1 MLSFACG
8 FDVVEYLER
17 AGARWGAWKVG
28 CQALH
33 RHPEKNIG
41 GQGKLFCAVL
51 LPCRDAIYRLPQT
64 SDNRRISLKRQLE
77 RKLIGHKKYINQYG
91 EDMPEISNWRWSS
104 AKATEVGHER

>member
-8 FDVVEYLER
+8 FDVVAYLGR
-17 AGARWGAWKVG
+17 AVVRSGAWKVG
-28 CQALH
+28 CH
-33 RHPEKNIG
+33 VEHIHPEKNIG

-51 LPCRDAIYRLPQT
+51 LPCRDTIYRLPQT

-77 RKLIGHKKYINQYG
+77 RKLIEHKKYINQYG

-104 AKATEVGHER
+104 ATATEVGHEQ